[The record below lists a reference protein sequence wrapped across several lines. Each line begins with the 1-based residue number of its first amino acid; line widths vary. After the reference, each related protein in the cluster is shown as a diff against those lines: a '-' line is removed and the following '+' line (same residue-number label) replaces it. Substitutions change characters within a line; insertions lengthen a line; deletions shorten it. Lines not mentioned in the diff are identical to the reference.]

1 VCVGLVALLD
11 RPLPTC
17 VKATLTNTTRQRVS
31 YSISPRTAQIF
42 FPQSPPTK
50 KSNKNRQN
58 SPPPSRRPHTLR
70 YLLHPPLSFAL
81 LSNCIPTL
89 LYYKLWHDY
98 PCLLISHT
106 LPLTHAD
113 IKTTTTAISMT
124 MTSPG
129 QRISSPDFVDVEIPH
144 AAGTVP
150 SQQSRSPMST
160 AHLE

>member
-17 VKATLTNTTRQRVS
+17 LEAVLTNTTRQRVS

-42 FPQSPPTK
+42 FPHPPPLQK
-50 KSNKNRQN
+50 INKNRQN
-58 SPPPSRRPHTLR
+58 SPPPPRRPHTLR
-70 YLLHPPLSFAL
+70 YLPLLSFAL
-81 LSNCIPTL
+81 RFSNCIPTL
-89 LYYKLWHDY
+89 LYYKSWYDY

-106 LPLTHAD
+106 LPLTHVD

-124 MTSPG
+124 LTSPG
-129 QRISSPDFVDVEIPH
+129 QRICSPDFVDVEIPH
-144 AAGTVP
+144 AAGAVP
-150 SQQSRSPMST
+150 SQQSRAPMST